1 MKSLMMTAVLA
12 LLACGCVSVN
22 KNDGGDSWVKP
33 GVVKDRVHLKYEVG
47 KDRVQ
52 AVDQVNC
59 LFGWICWGSTAT
71 HTTDQSEPGFGVNTK
86 VKNGAYANA
95 CDAAQ
100 CDSIVGARYTLTTTD
115 DYIVFK
121 RVKAEISGYPAKV
134 VGAEAVDAI
143 KTPGPVDPTCKKG
156 GILPF

>member
-33 GVVKDRVHLKYEVG
+33 GVVKDRVHLKVEVG

-52 AVDQVNC
+52 AVDQANC
-59 LFGWICWGSTAT
+59 LFGFICWGSTAT
-71 HTTDQSEPGFGVNTK
+71 HITDQSEPGCGVNAK

-121 RVKAEISGYPAKV
+121 RVKAEISGYPAKI
-134 VGAEAVDAI
+134 VGAEAIDAV
-143 KTPGPVDPTCKKG
+143 KNPVPADPTCKKT